1 MYVLAS
7 VSGLAVC
14 MSGEV
19 AMKQIGTFLYCMS
32 TYDML
37 GQNLS
42 LKARAKDNNL
52 SIHMYLMM
60 LDSTKG
66 WHDCV

>member
-1 MYVLAS
+1 
-7 VSGLAVC
+7 
-14 MSGEV
+14 
-19 AMKQIGTFLYCMS
+19 MKQMGTILYCIS

-37 GQNLS
+37 GQNLP
-42 LKARAKDNNL
+42 LKARANDNNL

-60 LDSTKG
+60 LNSTKG

>member
-1 MYVLAS
+1 MYVLAN

-19 AMKQIGTFLYCMS
+19 AMKQMGTVLYCMS
-32 TYDML
+32 TYDTL
-37 GQNLS
+37 GQNLP
-42 LKARAKDNNL
+42 LKASTKDSNL

-60 LDSTKG
+60 LDSSKG